1 MTMKVRRKI
10 IQIDEDLC
18 DGCGQCV
25 PSCAEGALQIV
36 DGKARLVSEVYCDG
50 LGACLG
56 ECPTGALKIIE
67 REAEDFDV
75 AEVEKYL
82 HEKEKEATAQPAQV
96 PCACPS
102 SRIETFA
109 SPCEQANR
117 PVSYGAQVPAL
128 SHWPVQIRLVPPTAP
143 FLRDASLVV
152 AADCAPVA
160 YPNFQDLIRDKVV
173 MIGCPKFDDVQEYVH
188 KFAEI
193 FSSNNIRSVT
203 VVDMEVPCCSRLPLI
218 VKKGLE
224 LAGREIPVEEIVI
237 GVRGGILKQEA
248 LAAR

>member
-1 MTMKVRRKI
+1 MKKREKI
-10 IQIDEDLC
+10 FKIDEDLW
-18 DGCGQCV
+18 DGGGQCV

-75 AEVEKYL
+75 DAVERYL
-82 HEKEKEATAQPAQV
+82 HEKEKTAENLRPQA

-109 SPCEQANR
+109 SPCDLANR
-117 PVSYGAQVPAL
+117 PAAHSASVSGL

-160 YPNFQDLIRDKVV
+160 YPGFHNLIRDKVV

-193 FSSNNIRSVT
+193 FSTNSIRNVT
-203 VVDMEVPCCSRLPLI
+203 VIDMEVPCCSRLPLI

-224 LAGREIPVEEIVI
+224 IAGKDVPVEEIVI

>member
-1 MTMKVRRKI
+1 
-10 IQIDEDLC
+10 
-18 DGCGQCV
+18 
-25 PSCAEGALQIV
+25 
-36 DGKARLVSEVYCDG
+36 
-50 LGACLG
+50 
-56 ECPTGALKIIE
+56 
-67 REAEDFDV
+67 
-75 AEVEKYL
+75 
-82 HEKEKEATAQPAQV
+82 
-96 PCACPS
+96 
-102 SRIETFA
+102 
-109 SPCEQANR
+109 
-117 PVSYGAQVPAL
+117 VSYGAQVPAL
-128 SHWPVQIRLVPPTAP
+128 SHWPIQIRLVPPSAP